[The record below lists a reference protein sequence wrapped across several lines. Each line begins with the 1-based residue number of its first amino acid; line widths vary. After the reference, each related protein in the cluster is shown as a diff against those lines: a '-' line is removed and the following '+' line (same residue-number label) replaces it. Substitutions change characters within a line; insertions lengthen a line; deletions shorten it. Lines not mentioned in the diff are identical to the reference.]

1 MRQYDKGFVTHA
13 STQLKIKQQFSKIR
27 NKEKDYMTSLD
38 INERDKMFNETKR
51 TIIQNSRL
59 TKYSTCTEFNE
70 MFKTQRNSKYNEEFN
85 IAI

>member
-1 MRQYDKGFVTHA
+1 MRQHDKGFVTHA
-13 STQLKIKQQFSKIR
+13 STQFKIKQQFSKIKIMK
-27 NKEKDYMTSLD
+27 NYMTSLD

>member
-1 MRQYDKGFVTHA
+1 
-13 STQLKIKQQFSKIR
+13 
-27 NKEKDYMTSLD
+27 MTSLD